1 MSTLAS
7 RFLWI
12 LALALATSACR
23 GGREPD
29 AQPGAAPVSAGRD
42 LAATLVAHRWSLRS
56 ANDVKGA
63 KIEGVNPTAERAYV
77 FHFFDSRVSIEGG
90 CNRLNGA
97 FRVDAE
103 GQLSVSR
110 LASTMMA
117 CEPALMAADA
127 TLSALLAKP
136 LQVELTP
143 GDSPSLRLL
152 TSAKDTLV
160 LAGQRT
166 PESLYGAPT
175 RVFLEIAAQPVP
187 CPDPPAPSTACL
199 QVREIRFDEQGLRV
213 GEPGA
218 WTTFAERIDGYTHT
232 AGQRTLLRLKRFDRK
247 SAEGEPPYL
256 YVLDLVVESGGEP
269 R

>member
-1 MSTLAS
+1 MSTSAS
-7 RFLWI
+7 RLLWI
-12 LALALATSACR
+12 LTLALAMSACR
-23 GGREPD
+23 GGSEPD
-29 AQPGAAPVSAGRD
+29 AQPDTAPVSAGGD

-56 ANDVKGA
+56 ANDAKGA
-63 KIEGVNPTAERAYV
+63 KIEGVNPSAERAYV
-77 FHFFDSRVSIEGG
+77 FQFFDSRVSIEGG

-97 FRVDAE
+97 FRVGAG

-117 CEPALMAADA
+117 CEPALMKADA
-127 TLSALLAKP
+127 TLSALLANP
-136 LQVELTP
+136 LQVKLTP
-143 GDSPSLRLL
+143 GDSPRLEL
-152 TSAKDTLV
+152 VTSAKDTLV

-166 PESLYGAPT
+166 PESVYGAPT
-175 RVFLEIAAQPVP
+175 RVFLEIAAQPVA
-187 CPDPPAPSTACL
+187 CPNPPAPSATCL

-218 WTTFAERIDGYTHT
+218 WTTFAERIEGYTHT
-232 AGQRTLLRLKRFDRK
+232 PGQRTLLRLKRFDRR
-247 SAEGEPPYL
+247 SADGGPPYL